1 MVQLLNYYTTH
12 PDTVIWNKQSDTIL
26 AIHTDVSYLS
36 KPKEHSLEGGQL
48 FLTKKPKR
56 GQPMMYNGALHV
68 LSIIINNVMPSEAE
82 AKIAALYLNE
92 KGGVVIQNMLEEIG
106 HSQP

>member
-1 MVQLLNYYTTH
+1 MMNKGAVHVVSTT
-12 PDTVIWNKQSDTIL
+12 IRNIMSS
-26 AIHTDVSYLS
+26 A
-36 KPKEHSLEGGQL
+36 
-48 FLTKKPKR
+48 
-56 GQPMMYNGALHV
+56 
-68 LSIIINNVMPSEAE
+68 AE